1 MARKMYCTIDV
12 NQLHREGCLRPGWA
26 GGLQW
31 TCDGEKCA
39 AINLRADADGLHL
52 TYRVRGGESKDL
64 AETVRIVRLP
74 CRFGGAR
81 PHFICPAVANGVTC
95 GRRVTM
101 LYGPGPY
108 FVCRHCCGLPHASQS
123 ERAWDRKLRRAE
135 KIRERLGGDP
145 DIAAPFPPKPKRMWR
160 RTYERLREQALAAE
174 TAADE
179 AFMRWFGRGLARIDN
194 PKRARKF
201 WR

>member
-1 MARKMYCTIDV
+1 MYCTIDV

-31 TCDGEKCA
+31 TCDGEEFA
-39 AINLRADADGLHL
+39 AISLRADADGLHL
-52 TYRVRGGESKDL
+52 TYRVRGGGESEDL
-64 AETVRIVRLP
+64 AEAVRIVRLP

-81 PHFICPAVANGVTC
+81 PYFICPGVANGVTC

-101 LYGPGPY
+101 LYGPLPY
-108 FVCRHCCGLPHASQS
+108 FLCRHCCGLAHASHS
-123 ERAWDRKLRRAE
+123 GGAWDRKLRRAE